1 MNKLVKI
8 ALSIVAFVVILVLA
22 GGTLLGLFVDPND
35 YKKEIEQAALDNA
48 DLELQIEGD
57 IGWSIYPSIGLDIS
71 KIKAGYPNQETLASL
86 DSANISVDLM
96 PLFSSELKMKTLTIK
111 GLNLNLVKD
120 ANSSNWQATSTSS
133 KQGEQKSSPSSS
145 EPSSNTPDESSSDN
159 AEQLAN
165 KIDIES
171 IVIVDANIRY
181 SDTEKGETTSIKNF
195 NLTTDRIQLG
205 KAFNGDLNFALET
218 AKNQQKTLSASTQLS
233 ANFLLDHANQR
244 YQISGLKSQL
254 KLITDRQIDLSLNA
268 DIVADMAAKNVS
280 ISKLQ
285 VTAADLKA
293 KGAVQLKGPDFA
305 QLSGQLAID
314 KFDLKKLLADLKL
327 EPISTSDDNALRAIS
342 LNTAFTGD
350 AKQISINTLQLA
362 VDDTKISG
370 SANVNL
376 ASTRIAFNLKGDQI
390 TLDKYLPKAAAQK
403 ASGSSSTE
411 KPSTAKPGPAQGK
424 YSKEVIIPV
433 EPLRALNMQGKLAF
447 NQIRY
452 QKTVVKNLNLSID
465 ANKGLVKVP
474 ALNLQVYGG
483 SIANSVTLDARKKP
497 LRLSIVNNTKALQL
511 GPVLVDYANTDM
523 LTGALTSNSKLTAT
537 GQSVHSIVNSLN
549 GKVKLNLANGVIKGI
564 NAVQTMCETVNKV
577 ASLGGTVSQT
587 QAVDKTTPF
596 ASING
601 NLAFKNGVMSNQ
613 DFKADLDAI
622 NINGKGTVN
631 LPKQALNYRVG
642 LNIQDNLFKKS
653 CSVNNKIQG
662 IEWPVDCKGNFSD
675 DPMKLCKPDLSVVE
689 KILKKA
695 LKDKLKKKL
704 EKKLGGSVKAKK
716 AELKKKVEQKKE
728 ELKQKVEDEV
738 KDKLKGAL
746 KGLF

>member
-8 ALSIVAFVVILVLA
+8 AISIVAVVVVLVLA
-22 GGTLLGLFVDPND
+22 GGTILGLFVDPND
-35 YKKEIEQAALDNA
+35 YKQEIEQAALENA
-48 DLELQIEGD
+48 DLDLQIDGA

-96 PLFSSELKMKTLTIK
+96 PLFSGELKMKTLTIK
-111 GLNLNLVKD
+111 GLDLNLVKD
-120 ANSSNWQATSTSS
+120 ANSSNWQISDTSTSTD
-133 KQGEQKSSPSSS
+133 K
-145 EPSSNTPDESSSDN
+145 EPSSTEPAPKAPDDNSSGSEESFTK
-159 AEQLAN
+159 

-181 SDTEKGETTSIKNF
+181 SDTQKGETTSIKNF

-205 KAFNGDLNFALET
+205 KAFNGQLDFALEMAT
-218 AKNQQKTLSASTQLS
+218 NQKQTLSAATKLS
-233 ANFLLDHANQR
+233 ANFLLDHVNQR

-254 KLITDRQIDLSLNA
+254 KLITDKQIDLSLNA
-268 DIVADMAAKNVS
+268 DIVADMAANTVA
-280 ISKLQ
+280 ISKLKIA
-285 VTAADLKA
+285 AADLQA
-293 KGAVQLKGPDFA
+293 SGAIQLQGAQLD
-305 QLSGQLAID
+305 QLSGQLAIA
-314 KFDLKKLLADLKL
+314 KFDLKKLLAQFKL
-327 EPISTSDDNALRAIS
+327 APISTSDDSALRALA
-342 LNTAFTGD
+342 LNTEFSGNAQ
-350 AKQISINTLQLA
+350 QISINKLQLS
-362 VDDTKISG
+362 VDQTNISG
-370 SANVNL
+370 TAKFNTAN
-376 ASTRIAFNLKGDQI
+376 AHIAFNLKGDKI
-390 TLDKYLPKAAAQK
+390 ALDKYLPKSAGKGASASNGNTQTGGSANTSAAK
-403 ASGSSSTE
+403 GT
-411 KPSTAKPGPAQGK
+411 

-447 NQIRY
+447 GQISY
-452 QKTVVKNLNLSID
+452 QKTQVKNIKLSIN
-465 ANKGLVKVP
+465 ASKGLVKIP

-483 SIANSVTLDARKKP
+483 SITNSVTLDARKKP
-497 LRLSIVNNTKALQL
+497 LRLSIVNKTSALQL
-511 GPVLVDYANTDM
+511 GPVLKDYASTDM
-523 LTGALTSNSKLTAT
+523 LTGALTSSSNLTAS
-537 GQSVHSIVNSLN
+537 GQSIHSIVNSLN
-549 GKVKLNLANGVIKGI
+549 GKVKLNLADGVIKGI
-564 NAVQTMCETVNKV
+564 NAVQTMCETVNKI
-577 ASLGGTVSQT
+577 ASLGGTVATT

-622 NINGKGTVN
+622 NIKGKGTVN

-689 KILKKA
+689 DILKKA
-695 LKDKLKKKL
+695 LKDKL
-704 EKKLGGSVKAKK
+704 EKKLGVSVKAKK
-716 AELKKKVEQKKE
+716 AELKKKVEEKKE
-728 ELKQKVEDEV
+728 ELKQKVEDQV

>member
-8 ALSIVAFVVILVLA
+8 ALSIVAFVVVLVLA
-22 GGTLLGLFVDPND
+22 GGAILGLFVDPND
-35 YKKEIEQAALDNA
+35 YKQEIEQAALENA

-57 IGWSIYPSIGLDIS
+57 IGWSIYPSIGLDIA

-120 ANSSNWQATSTSS
+120 ANSTNWQATSASIEQKGNTSS
-133 KQGEQKSSPSSS
+133 SSS
-145 EPSSNTPDESSSDN
+145 EPSSNTADQNSSDST
-159 AEQLAN
+159 EQLAN

-205 KAFNGDLNFALET
+205 KAFNGELDFALEI
-218 AKNQQKTLSASTQLS
+218 AKNQQKTLSASASLS
-233 ANFLLDHANQR
+233 ANFLLDHVNQR
-244 YQISGLKSQL
+244 YQISSLKSQL
-254 KLITDRQIDLSLNA
+254 KLITDKQVDLSLNA
-268 DIVADMAAKNVS
+268 DIIADMAAQNVS

-285 VTAADLKA
+285 VTAGDLKA
-293 KGAVQLKGPDFA
+293 TGAVQLKGPELA
-305 QLSGQLAID
+305 QLSGQLAIAT
-314 KFDLKKLLADLKL
+314 FDLKNLLAALKL
-327 EPISTSDDNALRAIS
+327 APISTSDDSALRALS
-342 LNTAFTGD
+342 LNTEFSGD
-350 AKQISINTLQLA
+350 AKQISINKLQLA
-362 VDDTKISG
+362 VDDTNISG
-370 SANVNL
+370 TAKVNL

-390 TLDKYLPKAAAQK
+390 ALDKYLPKAAAQS
-403 ASGSSSTE
+403 AGGSTSNSQGTG
-411 KPSTAKPGPAQGK
+411 TAKSSPAQGK
-424 YSKEVIIPV
+424 YSKEIIIPV
-433 EPLRALNMQGKLAF
+433 EPLRTLNMQGKLTF

-452 QKTVVKNLNLSID
+452 QKTVVKNLSLSID
-465 ANKGLVKVP
+465 ANKGLVKIP

-483 SIANSVTLDARKKP
+483 SIANSIALDARKKP
-497 LRLSIVNNTKALQL
+497 LILSLVNNTKALQL
-511 GPVLVDYANTDM
+511 GPVLADYASTDM
-523 LTGALTSNSKLTAT
+523 LTGALTSSSKLTAT

-549 GKVKLNLANGVIKGI
+549 GKVKLNLADGVIKGI

-577 ASLGGTVSQT
+577 ASLGGTVAPT

-601 NLAFKNGVMSNQ
+601 NLAFKNGVMSNK

-622 NINGKGTVN
+622 NINGKGSVN
-631 LPKQALNYRVG
+631 LPKQTLNYRVG

-662 IEWPVDCKGNFSD
+662 IEWPVDCKGSFSD
-675 DPMKLCKPDLSVVE
+675 DPMKLCKPDLSVV
-689 KILKKA
+689 KDILKKA
-695 LKDKLKKKL
+695 LKDKL
-704 EKKLGGSVKAKK
+704 EKKLGVSVKAKK
-716 AELKKKVEQKKE
+716 AELKKKVEEKKE
-728 ELKQKVEDEV
+728 ELKQKVEDQV

>member
-22 GGTLLGLFVDPND
+22 GGTILGLFVDPND
-35 YKKEIEQAALDNA
+35 YKQEIEQAALENA

-57 IGWSIYPSIGLDIS
+57 IGWSIYPTIGLDIA

-120 ANSSNWQATSTSS
+120 ANSSNWQATGTSIEQED
-133 KQGEQKSSPSSS
+133 KQQSSPPS

-159 AEQLAN
+159 TEQLAQ

-205 KAFNGDLNFALET
+205 KAFNGELDFALEI
-218 AKNQQKTLSASTQLS
+218 AKNQQKTLSASTSLS
-233 ANFLLDHANQR
+233 ANFLLDHINQR

-254 KLITDRQIDLSLNA
+254 KLITDKQIDLSLNA
-268 DIVADMAAKNVS
+268 DIVADMAAQNVS

-285 VTAADLKA
+285 VTADDLKA
-293 KGAVQLKGPDFA
+293 SGAVQLKGPQLT
-305 QLSGQLAID
+305 QLSGQLAVA
-314 KFDLKKLLADLKL
+314 KFDLKKLMTTLKL
-327 EPISTSDDNALRAIS
+327 APISTSDDNALRTLS
-342 LNTAFTGD
+342 LNTEFTGD
-350 AKQISINTLQLA
+350 AKQISINKLQLA
-362 VDDTKISG
+362 VDDTTISG
-370 SANVNL
+370 TAKVNL
-376 ASTRIAFNLKGDQI
+376 ASTRIAFSLKGDQI
-390 TLDKYLPKAAAQK
+390 ALDRYLPKAAAT
-403 ASGSSSTE
+403 STGGSSSSSQ
-411 KPSTAKPGPAQGK
+411 STATAGAAKTSPAQGK

-465 ANKGLVKVP
+465 ANKGLVKIP

-483 SIANSVTLDARKKP
+483 SIANSVTLDARKQP
-497 LRLSIVNNTKALQL
+497 LKLSFVNNTKALQL
-511 GPVLVDYANTDM
+511 GPVLADYASTDM

-537 GQSVHSIVNSLN
+537 GQSVYSIVNSLN
-549 GKVKLNLANGVIKGI
+549 GNVKLNLANGVIKGI

-587 QAVDKTTPF
+587 KAVDKTTPF

-622 NINGKGTVN
+622 NIKGKGTVN

-689 KILKKA
+689 DILKKA

-716 AELKKKVEQKKE
+716 AELKKKVEDQ
-728 ELKQKVEDEV
+728 V